1 MILGRLSLF
10 RVLISSGLGL
20 AVTVVLALL
29 VAQAAFVGPTE
40 LRDAFA
46 SGDVRQA
53 VLLSIFCATLAAS
66 LALVVAVPAS
76 YALARTRFRGA
87 MVLDALLDV
96 PVLLSPVAL
105 GLALLLVMRSAP
117 GRWVQTYLVQFIF
130 EVPGIVLAQFVLAL
144 ALEIRVLKSAFEE
157 IDPRLEQVARCL
169 GCTPWGAFRRVA
181 LPLVR
186 PGLLAAFVLGWCR
199 ALGDFGASA
208 MIAGAVPRKTETVPI
223 AIYLSLA
230 SVRMERAVALAFLLT
245 TVALVALLAVRLAGR
260 RRTR

>member
-87 MVLDALLDV
+87 IVLDALLDV